1 MLRHLSLV
9 AVTTFAVSC
18 AEAPEACDEP
28 SSDLGTHVCAVG
40 SACSV
45 EFNEGTFTVSG
56 ELPDGVTVTANGLSG
71 TPTEAGEW
79 PLSIEI
85 TSTTGAE
92 ACEPVTG
99 TATFAFSTVE
109 RECVSNDDCL
119 VLRAGSFAPSACTA
133 SNDCTSEF
141 DFCVAY
147 LNGGRCVA
155 SADCAEGLD
164 AVSFAS
170 IEGDVVR
177 GCTTLDVRCGDNGL
191 CG

>member
-1 MLRHLSLV
+1 MLFKPM
-9 AVTTFAVSC
+9 AGDQAAAFTFSGV
-18 AEAPEACDEP
+18 
-28 SSDLGTHVCAVG
+28 DLRIGW
-40 SACSV
+40 
-45 EFNEGTFTVSG
+45 
-56 ELPDGVTVTANGLSG
+56 LKP
-71 TPTEAGEW
+71 W
-79 PLSIEI
+79 P
-85 TSTTGAE
+85 
-92 ACEPVTG
+92 
-99 TATFAFSTVE
+99 
-109 RECVSNDDCL
+109 
-119 VLRAGSFAPSACTA
+119 
-133 SNDCTSEF
+133 NDCTSEF